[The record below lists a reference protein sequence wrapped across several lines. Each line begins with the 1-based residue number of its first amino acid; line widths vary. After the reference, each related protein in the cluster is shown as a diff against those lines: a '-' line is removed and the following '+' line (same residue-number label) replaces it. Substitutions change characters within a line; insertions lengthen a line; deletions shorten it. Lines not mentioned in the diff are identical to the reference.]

1 MTKLVQTLL
10 ISLIQ
15 RNEIDQDYREN
26 FREMDRLYGDNAQM
40 KAKIEQLEDEN
51 KNLEAGLK
59 EVMEAMKKYPGV
71 PEGEGMEKGE
81 REVMAMQFPT
91 LERMLAVSIHQ
102 PVLAVPRENLSLVFP
117 TRSDTNWT
125 V

>member
-1 MTKLVQTLL
+1 MKFTRNLKDEFSVDAAHMQTVL
-10 ISLIQ
+10 ISSLQ

-91 LERMLAVSIHQ
+91 LERMLAVSRKE
-102 PVLAVPRENLSLVFP
+102 AFFCF
-117 TRSDTNWT
+117 
-125 V
+125 